1 MMLFEPVYMIII
13 LITAVL
19 SGITSMMVKG
29 SFNRGKKVI
38 LRSGIT
44 GSEVA
49 RKVLESA
56 NIYDVKIEQHSG
68 FLTDHYNPTT
78 KTLALS
84 TEVYSGRNAAS
95 AGVAA
100 HEAGHAIQHAH
111 GYVPMYIRSAIVPAA
126 NIGSMLGPYLV
137 IFGIML
143 GAAEGVGLGY
153 TLAVIGVLMFGAAT
167 FFSVITVPVEFDASS
182 RAKKELYSLRII
194 DGDEELGAVSSVLRA
209 AGLTYVAAAIGA
221 ILNLL
226 YWAWRAGLLGGRR
239 RD

>member
-1 MMLFEPVYMIII
+1 MMMFEPLYMIII
-13 LITAVL
+13 LVTAVL
-19 SGITSMMVKG
+19 SGIASMMVK
-29 SFNRGKKVI
+29 SAFNKGKNVI
-38 LRSGIT
+38 LRSGMT

-56 NIYDVKIEQHSG
+56 NIYDVEIHQQGG
-68 FLTDHYNPTT
+68 FLTDYYNPTN
-78 KTLALS
+78 KTLVLS
-84 TEVYSGRNAAS
+84 ADVYNGRSAS
-95 AGVAA
+95 AAGVAA

-111 GYVPMYIRSAIVPAA
+111 AYVPMYIRSAIVPAA

-143 GAAEGVGLGY
+143 GAAEGAGLGY
-153 TLAVIGVLMFGAAT
+153 SLAVIGVLMFGAAT
-167 FFSVITVPVEFDASS
+167 FFSIITVPVEFDASS

-194 DGDEELGAVSSVLRA
+194 EGDEELGAVSSVLRA

-226 YWAWRAGLLGGRR
+226 YWAYRAGLFGRR